1 MITSVDNQ
9 TVKNIVRLLKGSK
22 YRNQESTYIIEGLRL
37 YKDCK
42 ASDIICTYVTEDFR
56 DKYPDVIKGEHVE
69 IVSDKVMKHITD
81 TKTPQGILATVKM
94 NKLSV
99 DDITFANDDKPLALL
114 ALENIQDPGNL
125 GTIIR
130 MAEGAGLSGVIMSKD
145 TVDIYN
151 PKVIRS
157 TMGSIFRMPYIYV
170 EDIASVI
177 SKEASNMNIYAAA
190 LEGAKDYTTV
200 SYTGRC
206 GILIG
211 NEGNGLKN
219 ETIKAA
225 GKSVYIPMQGSVE
238 SLNASISGAILMYEA
253 ARQRK

>member
-1 MITSVDNQ
+1 MITSTSNPKIKQVA
-9 TVKNIVRLLKGSK
+9 LLRDKARARREEGA
-22 YRNQESTYIIEGLRL
+22 YVVEGLRMFREIPAGDVREVYVTQDFYNKNESL
-37 YKDCK
+37 CSTYKDLQ
-42 ASDIICTYVTEDFR
+42 V
-56 DKYPDVIKGEHVE
+56 
-69 IVSDKVMKHITD
+69 VSDKVFEKIAD
-81 TKTPQGILATVKM
+81 TVTPQGIVAVVSMKETSLEDVLKG
-94 NKLSV
+94 
-99 DDITFANDDKPLALL
+99 DFLL
-114 ALENIQDPGNL
+114 FLENIQDPGNL
-125 GTIIR
+125 GTLFR
-130 MAEGAGLSGVIMSKD
+130 TAEGAGVKGIIISKGSA
-145 TVDIYN
+145 DIYN

>member
-1 MITSVDNQ
+1 MITSTSNPKIKQVA
-9 TVKNIVRLLKGSK
+9 LLRDKARARREEGA
-22 YRNQESTYIIEGLRL
+22 YVVEGLRMFREIPAGDVREVYVTQDFYNKNESL
-37 YKDCK
+37 CSTYKDLQ
-42 ASDIICTYVTEDFR
+42 V
-56 DKYPDVIKGEHVE
+56 
-69 IVSDKVMKHITD
+69 VSDKVFEKIAD
-81 TKTPQGILATVKM
+81 TVTPQGVVAVVSMKETSLEDVLKG
-94 NKLSV
+94 
-99 DDITFANDDKPLALL
+99 DFLL
-114 ALENIQDPGNL
+114 FLENIQDPGNL
-125 GTIIR
+125 GTLFR
-130 MAEGAGLSGVIMSKD
+130 TAEGAGVKGIIISKGSA
-145 TVDIYN
+145 DIYN

-170 EDIASVI
+170 EDISSVI
-177 SKEASNMNIYAAA
+177 SKEAPNMNIYAAA

-211 NEGNGLKN
+211 NEGNGLKS

>member
-1 MITSVDNQ
+1 MITSTSNPKIKQVA
-9 TVKNIVRLLKGSK
+9 LLRDKARARREEGA
-22 YRNQESTYIIEGLRL
+22 YVVEGLRMFREIPAGDVREVYVTQDFYNKNESL
-37 YKDCK
+37 CSTYKDLQ
-42 ASDIICTYVTEDFR
+42 V
-56 DKYPDVIKGEHVE
+56 
-69 IVSDKVMKHITD
+69 VSDKVFEKIAD
-81 TKTPQGILATVKM
+81 TVTPQGVVAVVSMKETSLEDVLKG
-94 NKLSV
+94 
-99 DDITFANDDKPLALL
+99 DFLL
-114 ALENIQDPGNL
+114 FLENIQDPGNL
-125 GTIIR
+125 GTLFR
-130 MAEGAGLSGVIMSKD
+130 TAEGAGVKGIIISKGSA
-145 TVDIYN
+145 DIYN

-177 SKEASNMNIYAAA
+177 AKESSNMNIYAAA

>member
-1 MITSVDNQ
+1 MITSTSNQ
-9 TVKNIVRLLKGSK
+9 KIKQVALLRDKARARREEGA
-22 YRNQESTYIIEGLRL
+22 YVVEGLRMFREIPAGDVREVYVTQDFYNKNESL
-37 YKDCK
+37 CSTYKDLQ
-42 ASDIICTYVTEDFR
+42 V
-56 DKYPDVIKGEHVE
+56 
-69 IVSDKVMKHITD
+69 VSDKVFEKIAD
-81 TKTPQGILATVKM
+81 TVTPQGVVAVVSMKETSLEDVLKG
-94 NKLSV
+94 
-99 DDITFANDDKPLALL
+99 DFLL
-114 ALENIQDPGNL
+114 FLENIQDPGNL
-125 GTIIR
+125 GTLFR
-130 MAEGAGLSGVIMSKD
+130 TAEGAGVKGIIISKGSA
-145 TVDIYN
+145 DIYN

-177 SKEASNMNIYAAA
+177 AKEASNMNIYAAA

-219 ETIKAA
+219 ETIKAS

>member
-1 MITSVDNQ
+1 MITSTSNPKIKQVA
-9 TVKNIVRLLKGSK
+9 LLRDKARARREEGA
-22 YRNQESTYIIEGLRL
+22 YVVEGLRMFREIPAGDVREVYVTQDFYNKNESL
-37 YKDCK
+37 CSTYKDLQ
-42 ASDIICTYVTEDFR
+42 V
-56 DKYPDVIKGEHVE
+56 
-69 IVSDKVMKHITD
+69 VSDKVFEKIAD
-81 TKTPQGILATVKM
+81 TVTPQGVVAVVSMKETSLGDVLKG
-94 NKLSV
+94 
-99 DDITFANDDKPLALL
+99 DFLL
-114 ALENIQDPGNL
+114 FLENIQDPGNL
-125 GTIIR
+125 GTLFR
-130 MAEGAGLSGVIMSKD
+130 TAEGAGVKGIIISKGSA
-145 TVDIYN
+145 DIYN

-219 ETIKAA
+219 ETIKTA

>member
-1 MITSVDNQ
+1 MITSTSNPKIKQVA
-9 TVKNIVRLLKGSK
+9 LLRDKARARREEGA
-22 YRNQESTYIIEGLRL
+22 YVVEGLRMFREIPAGDVREVYVTQDFYNKNESL
-37 YKDCK
+37 CSTYKDLQ
-42 ASDIICTYVTEDFR
+42 V
-56 DKYPDVIKGEHVE
+56 
-69 IVSDKVMKHITD
+69 VSDKVFEKIAD
-81 TKTPQGILATVKM
+81 TVTPQGVVAVVSMKETSLEDVLKG
-94 NKLSV
+94 
-99 DDITFANDDKPLALL
+99 DFLL
-114 ALENIQDPGNL
+114 FLENIQDPGNL
-125 GTIIR
+125 GTLFR
-130 MAEGAGLSGVIMSKD
+130 TAEGAGVKGIIISKGSA
-145 TVDIYN
+145 DIYN

-170 EDIASVI
+170 DDIASVI

>member
-1 MITSVDNQ
+1 MITSTSNPKIKQVA
-9 TVKNIVRLLKGSK
+9 LLRDKARARREEGA
-22 YRNQESTYIIEGLRL
+22 YVVEGLRMFREIPAGDVREVYVTQDFYNKNESL
-37 YKDCK
+37 CSTYKDLQ
-42 ASDIICTYVTEDFR
+42 V
-56 DKYPDVIKGEHVE
+56 
-69 IVSDKVMKHITD
+69 VSDKVFEKIAD
-81 TKTPQGILATVKM
+81 TVTPQGVVAVVSMKETSLENVLKG
-94 NKLSV
+94 
-99 DDITFANDDKPLALL
+99 DFLL
-114 ALENIQDPGNL
+114 FLENIQDPGNL
-125 GTIIR
+125 GTLFR
-130 MAEGAGLSGVIMSKD
+130 TAEGAGVKGIIISKGSA
-145 TVDIYN
+145 DIYN

-177 SKEASNMNIYAAA
+177 SKEISNMNIYAAA

>member
-1 MITSVDNQ
+1 MITSTSNPKIKQVA
-9 TVKNIVRLLKGSK
+9 LLRDKARARREEGA
-22 YRNQESTYIIEGLRL
+22 YVVEGLRMFREIPASDVREVYVTQDFYNKNESL
-37 YKDCK
+37 CSTYKDLQ
-42 ASDIICTYVTEDFR
+42 V
-56 DKYPDVIKGEHVE
+56 
-69 IVSDKVMKHITD
+69 VSDKVFEKITD
-81 TKTPQGILATVKM
+81 TVTPQGVVAVVSMKEISLEDVLKG
-94 NKLSV
+94 
-99 DDITFANDDKPLALL
+99 DFLL
-114 ALENIQDPGNL
+114 FLENIQDPGNL
-125 GTIIR
+125 GTLFR
-130 MAEGAGLSGVIMSKD
+130 TAEGAGVKGIIISKGSA
-145 TVDIYN
+145 DIYN

>member
-1 MITSVDNQ
+1 MITSTSNPKIKQVA
-9 TVKNIVRLLKGSK
+9 LLRDKARARREEGA
-22 YRNQESTYIIEGLRL
+22 YVVEGLRMFREIPAGDVREVYVTQDFYNKNESL
-37 YKDCK
+37 CSTYKDLQ
-42 ASDIICTYVTEDFR
+42 V
-56 DKYPDVIKGEHVE
+56 
-69 IVSDKVMKHITD
+69 VSDKVFEKIAD
-81 TKTPQGILATVKM
+81 TVTPQGVVAVVSMKETSLEDVLKG
-94 NKLSV
+94 
-99 DDITFANDDKPLALL
+99 DFLL
-114 ALENIQDPGNL
+114 FLENIQDPGNL
-125 GTIIR
+125 GTLFR
-130 MAEGAGLSGVIMSKD
+130 TAEGAGVKGIIISKGSA
-145 TVDIYN
+145 DIYN

>member
-1 MITSVDNQ
+1 MITSTSNPKIKQVA
-9 TVKNIVRLLKGSK
+9 LLRDKARARREEGA
-22 YRNQESTYIIEGLRL
+22 YVVEGLRMFREIPASDVREVYVTQDFYNKNGSL
-37 YKDCK
+37 CSTYKDLQ
-42 ASDIICTYVTEDFR
+42 V
-56 DKYPDVIKGEHVE
+56 
-69 IVSDKVMKHITD
+69 VSDKVFEKIAD
-81 TKTPQGILATVKM
+81 TVTPQGVVAVVSMKETSLEDVLKG
-94 NKLSV
+94 
-99 DDITFANDDKPLALL
+99 DFLL
-114 ALENIQDPGNL
+114 FLENIQDPGNL
-125 GTIIR
+125 GTLFR
-130 MAEGAGLSGVIMSKD
+130 TAEGAGVKGIIISKGSA
-145 TVDIYN
+145 DIYN

>member
-1 MITSVDNQ
+1 MITSTSNPKIKQVA
-9 TVKNIVRLLKGSK
+9 LLRDKARARREEGA
-22 YRNQESTYIIEGLRL
+22 YVVEGLRMFREIPASDVREVYVTQDFYNKNESL
-37 YKDCK
+37 CSTYKDLQ
-42 ASDIICTYVTEDFR
+42 V
-56 DKYPDVIKGEHVE
+56 
-69 IVSDKVMKHITD
+69 VSDKVFEKIAD
-81 TKTPQGILATVKM
+81 TVTPQGVVAVVSMKETSLEDVLKG
-94 NKLSV
+94 
-99 DDITFANDDKPLALL
+99 DFLL
-114 ALENIQDPGNL
+114 FLENIQDPGNL
-125 GTIIR
+125 GTLFR
-130 MAEGAGLSGVIMSKD
+130 TAEGAGVKGIIISKGSA
-145 TVDIYN
+145 DIYN

>member
-1 MITSVDNQ
+1 MITSTSNPKIKQVA
-9 TVKNIVRLLKGSK
+9 LLRDKARARREEGA
-22 YRNQESTYIIEGLRL
+22 YVVEGLRMFREIPAGDVREVYVTQDFYNKNESL
-37 YKDCK
+37 CSTYKDLQ
-42 ASDIICTYVTEDFR
+42 V
-56 DKYPDVIKGEHVE
+56 
-69 IVSDKVMKHITD
+69 VSDKVFEKIAD
-81 TKTPQGILATVKM
+81 TVTPQGVVAVVSMKETSLEDVLKG
-94 NKLSV
+94 
-99 DDITFANDDKPLALL
+99 DFLL
-114 ALENIQDPGNL
+114 FLENIQDPGNL
-125 GTIIR
+125 GTLFR
-130 MAEGAGLSGVIMSKD
+130 TAEGAGVKGIIISKGSA
-145 TVDIYN
+145 DIYN

-177 SKEASNMNIYAAA
+177 SKETSNMNIYAAA

>member
-1 MITSVDNQ
+1 MLIF
-9 TVKNIVRLLKGSK
+9 
-22 YRNQESTYIIEGLRL
+22 IIL
-37 YKDCK
+37 
-42 ASDIICTYVTEDFR
+42 
-56 DKYPDVIKGEHVE
+56 
-69 IVSDKVMKHITD
+69 
-81 TKTPQGILATVKM
+81 
-94 NKLSV
+94 
-99 DDITFANDDKPLALL
+99 
-114 ALENIQDPGNL
+114 
-125 GTIIR
+125 
-130 MAEGAGLSGVIMSKD
+130 
-145 TVDIYN
+145 
-151 PKVIRS
+151 
-157 TMGSIFRMPYIYV
+157 
-170 EDIASVI
+170 
-177 SKEASNMNIYAAA
+177 AAA

>member
-1 MITSVDNQ
+1 MITSTSNPKIKQVALLRD
-9 TVKNIVRLLKGSK
+9 KARARREEGAYIV
-22 YRNQESTYIIEGLRL
+22 EGLRMFREIPAGDVREVYVTQDFYNKNESL
-37 YKDCK
+37 CSTYKDLQ
-42 ASDIICTYVTEDFR
+42 V
-56 DKYPDVIKGEHVE
+56 
-69 IVSDKVMKHITD
+69 VSDKVFEKIAD
-81 TKTPQGILATVKM
+81 TVTPQGVVAVVSMKETSLEDVLKG
-94 NKLSV
+94 
-99 DDITFANDDKPLALL
+99 DFLL
-114 ALENIQDPGNL
+114 FLENIQDPGNL
-125 GTIIR
+125 GTLFR
-130 MAEGAGLSGVIMSKD
+130 TAEGAGVKGIIISKGSA
-145 TVDIYN
+145 DIYN

-170 EDIASVI
+170 EDIAPVI
-177 SKEASNMNIYAAA
+177 AKESSNMNIYAAA

-253 ARQRK
+253 ARQRR

>member
-1 MITSVDNQ
+1 MITSTSNPKIKQVALLRDKARARREEGAYVVEGIRMFREIPAGDVREVYVTQDFYN
-9 TVKNIVRLLKGSK
+9 KNESLC
-22 YRNQESTYIIEGLRL
+22 STY
-37 YKDCK
+37 KDLQ
-42 ASDIICTYVTEDFR
+42 V
-56 DKYPDVIKGEHVE
+56 
-69 IVSDKVMKHITD
+69 VSDKVFEKIAD
-81 TKTPQGILATVKM
+81 TVTPQGVVAVVSMKETSLEDVLKG
-94 NKLSV
+94 
-99 DDITFANDDKPLALL
+99 DFLL
-114 ALENIQDPGNL
+114 FLENIQDPGNL
-125 GTIIR
+125 GTLFR
-130 MAEGAGLSGVIMSKD
+130 TAEGAGVKGIIISKGSA
-145 TVDIYN
+145 DIYN

-177 SKEASNMNIYAAA
+177 SKETSNMNIYAAA

>member
-1 MITSVDNQ
+1 MITSTSNPKIKQVA
-9 TVKNIVRLLKGSK
+9 LLRDKARARREEGA
-22 YRNQESTYIIEGLRL
+22 YVVEGLRMFREIPAGDVREVYVTQDFYNKNESL
-37 YKDCK
+37 CSTYKDLQ
-42 ASDIICTYVTEDFR
+42 V
-56 DKYPDVIKGEHVE
+56 
-69 IVSDKVMKHITD
+69 VSDKVFEKIAD
-81 TKTPQGILATVKM
+81 TVTPQGVVAVVSMKETSLEDVLKG
-94 NKLSV
+94 
-99 DDITFANDDKPLALL
+99 DFLL
-114 ALENIQDPGNL
+114 FLENIQDPGNL
-125 GTIIR
+125 GTLFR
-130 MAEGAGLSGVIMSKD
+130 TAEGAGVKGIIISKGSA
-145 TVDIYN
+145 DIYN

-177 SKEASNMNIYAAA
+177 SKETSNMNIYAAA

-225 GKSVYIPMQGSVE
+225 GKSVFIPMQGSVE